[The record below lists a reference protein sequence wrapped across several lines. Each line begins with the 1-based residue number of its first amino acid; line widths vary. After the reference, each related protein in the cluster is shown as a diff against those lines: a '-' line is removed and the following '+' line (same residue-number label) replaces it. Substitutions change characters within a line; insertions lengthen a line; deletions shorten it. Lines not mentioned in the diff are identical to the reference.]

1 MTVTLPVPTNGQWT
15 VNFCVTSTNNGGT
28 GLPYVGHG
36 VLVGPN
42 GAVPG
47 TYWNALSGSQLT
59 SSTSYRD
66 NGSTVSGITL
76 GSTGYPGNF
85 SSLASGTTN
94 NVLLDTFA
102 QITPTNVFVF
112 HNVPSGRYNLALY
125 GCVGSY
131 VDRGITFT
139 VNGVSQSVTNV
150 QDVSLLPDNTVIY
163 TNLLVLN
170 GSLEVDMTCVTNTV
184 LHNPSTEGD
193 FNGAQIQL
201 VKYGTEYSVL
211 HEQGRHEFRA
221 DLCGRKAFGSHQY
234 NGAVDNE
241 HGRAFGCDYDQSN
254 TSNEVLSG
262 FDQYGLGI
270 ALATDG

>member
-1 MTVTLPVPTNGQWT
+1 VPTNGQWT
-15 VNFCVTSTNNGGT
+15 VNFSVTSINNGGT

-59 SSTSYRD
+59 SSTSYQD
-66 NGSTVSGITL
+66 DGATVSGISF
-76 GSTGYPGNF
+76 GSTGYPGNY
-85 SSLASGTTN
+85 SSLAN
-94 NVLLDTFA
+94 FPVNDALLDTYA

-112 HNVPSGRYNLALY
+112 HNVLTGRYNLALY
-125 GCVGSY
+125 GCVGGY

-139 VNGVSQSVTNV
+139 VDGVSQSVINV

-170 GSLEVDMTCVTNTV
+170 GSLEVDMAAVPATP

-201 VKYGTEYSVL
+201 VKYGPNILSLTNKSTNFVL
-211 HEQGRHEFRA
+211 TYVGGKLLEATNITGPWTTNTA
-221 DLCGRKAFGSHQY
+221 VPA
-234 NGAVDNE
+234 GAVTINPT
-241 HGRAFGCDYDQSN
+241 GQMKFYRVLTN
-254 TSNEVLSG
+254 TAWE
-262 FDQYGLGI
+262 
-270 ALATDG
+270 